1 MLNPLKENQVGLGK
15 RMDRLEGRMD
25 RMEIKLDQ
33 LIAANSA

>member
-1 MLNPLKENQVGLGK
+1 MLNPLKENQANLGK

-25 RMEIKLDQ
+25 RMETKLDQ